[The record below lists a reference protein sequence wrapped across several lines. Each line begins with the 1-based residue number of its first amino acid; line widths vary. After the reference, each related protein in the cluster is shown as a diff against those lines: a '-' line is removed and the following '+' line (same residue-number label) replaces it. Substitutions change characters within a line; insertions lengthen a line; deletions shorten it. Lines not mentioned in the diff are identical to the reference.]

1 MVAFRP
7 WHEPNLVQNNRHLI
21 DMTSPVLNLTELQQA
36 LEDLN
41 RDAAEEWTL
50 VGGRLSRSFSF
61 ADFVTAFGFMT
72 RVAIHAEKMDHHP
85 DWSNV
90 YSTVNVNLHTHE
102 AGGITRLDFAL
113 AQQMERQARD

>member
-1 MVAFRP
+1 
-7 WHEPNLVQNNRHLI
+7 
-21 DMTSPVLNLTELQQA
+21 MTETVLNLTDLQQA

-41 RDAAEEWTL
+41 RDALEEWTL

-72 RVAIHAEKMDHHP
+72 RVAMSAEKMNHHP

-113 AQQMERQARD
+113 ARQMERLARE

>member
-1 MVAFRP
+1 
-7 WHEPNLVQNNRHLI
+7 
-21 DMTSPVLNLTELQQA
+21 MTSPVLNLTELQQA

-41 RDAAEEWTL
+41 RDAVEEWTL

-72 RVAIHAEKMDHHP
+72 RVAIYAEKMNHHP

-90 YSTVNVNLHTHE
+90 YSTVNVSLYTHE

-113 AQQMERQARD
+113 AQQMERLARD